1 MPRCLAAEPV
11 KQILTPFN
19 APAGK
24 VRNMVNKTQRL
35 QAWFEERERP
45 DVEPYGEFQHVGA
58 NQTLVRILLQGVE
71 MAPEMTVLDA
81 ACGIGGNAR
90 WLASLYGSVVWGY
103 DIDEGA
109 LATAVEL
116 AEIEGISDLCRFVP
130 DRDTALSFGD
140 EQFDIVLSTEG
151 FYHPPE
157 ISRVLKPGGLF
168 LLTDFFGSSEV
179 TGESIAAQYGMDLE
193 LSHDVTDLALGFL
206 RAKEIEAS
214 LLADAGLIDARQLVE
229 VMNVGNRRYSAGGG
243 RHILARMRKP
253 V

>member
-58 NQTLVRILLQGVE
+58 NQTLVRLLQGVE

-109 LATAVEL
+109 LATAAEL

>member
-1 MPRCLAAEPV
+1 
-11 KQILTPFN
+11 
-19 APAGK
+19 
-24 VRNMVNKTQRL
+24 MVNKTQRL

-103 DIDEGA
+103 DIDEEA
-109 LATAVEL
+109 LATAAEL

>member
-1 MPRCLAAEPV
+1 M
-11 KQILTPFN
+11 
-19 APAGK
+19 
-24 VRNMVNKTQRL
+24 
-35 QAWFEERERP
+35 
-45 DVEPYGEFQHVGA
+45 D
-58 NQTLVRILLQGVE
+58 
-71 MAPEMTVLDA
+71 LDA

-109 LATAVEL
+109 LATAAEL

>member
-1 MPRCLAAEPV
+1 
-11 KQILTPFN
+11 
-19 APAGK
+19 
-24 VRNMVNKTQRL
+24 MVNKTQRL